1 MKFHFSAAATLVM
14 SVAAAYSMAATAAV
28 TDGVYEGEAHGRN
41 APVKVSV
48 TVKDGKIADVKVIDQ
63 KETKGISD
71 AALKNIPKEIVE
83 SQSTKVDVVSGAS
96 LTSKAI
102 IGATAASLAKAGAT
116 QKDFA
121 KKVPHK
127 SLAGSPAKEVDTD
140 ILVIGG
146 GNAGITAA
154 VRGVLQGKKV
164 ILIEK
169 RAAVGGVSALNHG
182 GFVALGTRYQREV
195 MKETKDSPE
204 LLYKDMLRSGR
215 NLNDPVVAH
224 MVTQMTGK
232 VGDWL
237 IDDLKFPYGAAWVK
251 FPDHSADRQISI
263 KGNSVKYQQLM
274 LDIYKKHGGVIMT
287 DMRANKFMTKGH
299 GVVGVKANGLYGQ
312 PYTFKA
318 KSFVLASGG
327 FGANRNNFKDKKAHV
342 LFYGLPTETGDG
354 LRMGREI
361 GADTLNLELATTYP
375 NGVEVQP
382 GRSIDTTGSSSFA
395 VKKNAIFVD
404 ATGKRVINENAS
416 LAALAQATLKAPGH
430 LLYLVMDKQGYDTY
444 VKKAIDD
451 HTFTSPA
458 VFESWKTLIN
468 NGRPAN
474 CEGTLEACAKTMG
487 INPKGLLAQV
497 AQWNSEVKAGKDT
510 QFGRTNLH
518 AIGEGPYHIIEQKAR
533 YQTTLGGLRAN
544 AQLQIVD
551 KSGKPFKNLYG
562 AGCVVGG
569 ANGAHPLP
577 AMMNTWAIVSGYV
590 AGDNAVKNASK

>member
-327 FGANRNNFKDKKAHV
+327 FGANRNN
-342 LFYGLPTETGDG
+342 Y
-354 LRMGREI
+354 
-361 GADTLNLELATTYP
+361 
-375 NGVEVQP
+375 
-382 GRSIDTTGSSSFA
+382 
-395 VKKNAIFVD
+395 
-404 ATGKRVINENAS
+404 
-416 LAALAQATLKAPGH
+416 
-430 LLYLVMDKQGYDTY
+430 QG
-444 VKKAIDD
+444 
-451 HTFTSPA
+451 
-458 VFESWKTLIN
+458 
-468 NGRPAN
+468 
-474 CEGTLEACAKTMG
+474 
-487 INPKGLLAQV
+487 
-497 AQWNSEVKAGKDT
+497 
-510 QFGRTNLH
+510 
-518 AIGEGPYHIIEQKAR
+518 
-533 YQTTLGGLRAN
+533 
-544 AQLQIVD
+544 
-551 KSGKPFKNLYG
+551 
-562 AGCVVGG
+562 
-569 ANGAHPLP
+569 
-577 AMMNTWAIVSGYV
+577 
-590 AGDNAVKNASK
+590 

>member
-1 MKFHFSAAATLVM
+1 M
-14 SVAAAYSMAATAAV
+14 
-28 TDGVYEGEAHGRN
+28 
-41 APVKVSV
+41 
-48 TVKDGKIADVKVIDQ
+48 
-63 KETKGISD
+63 
-71 AALKNIPKEIVE
+71 
-83 SQSTKVDVVSGAS
+83 
-96 LTSKAI
+96 
-102 IGATAASLAKAGAT
+102 
-116 QKDFA
+116 
-121 KKVPHK
+121 
-127 SLAGSPAKEVDTD
+127 
-140 ILVIGG
+140 
-146 GNAGITAA
+146 
-154 VRGVLQGKKV
+154 
-164 ILIEK
+164 
-169 RAAVGGVSALNHG
+169 
-182 GFVALGTRYQREV
+182 
-195 MKETKDSPE
+195 
-204 LLYKDMLRSGR
+204 
-215 NLNDPVVAH
+215 
-224 MVTQMTGK
+224 
-232 VGDWL
+232 
-237 IDDLKFPYGAAWVK
+237 
-251 FPDHSADRQISI
+251 
-263 KGNSVKYQQLM
+263 
-274 LDIYKKHGGVIMT
+274 
-287 DMRANKFMTKGH
+287 
-299 GVVGVKANGLYGQ
+299 
-312 PYTFKA
+312 
-318 KSFVLASGG
+318 
-327 FGANRNNFKDKKAHV
+327 
-342 LFYGLPTETGDG
+342 
-354 LRMGREI
+354 
-361 GADTLNLELATTYP
+361 
-375 NGVEVQP
+375 
-382 GRSIDTTGSSSFA
+382 
-395 VKKNAIFVD
+395 KKNAIFVD

-468 NGRPAN
+468 NGRPAH